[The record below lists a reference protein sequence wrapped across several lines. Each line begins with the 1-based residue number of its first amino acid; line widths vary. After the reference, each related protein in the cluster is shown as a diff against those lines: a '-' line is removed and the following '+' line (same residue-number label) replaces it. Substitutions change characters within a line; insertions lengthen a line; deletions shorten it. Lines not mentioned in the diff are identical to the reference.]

1 MIVRQE
7 QDKMQSVKKSYFS
20 SLYNDEIFQKVT
32 EGPTL
37 KNNMQGFFL
46 KGESVLSK
54 EIEHAKSIPEKQRVY
69 YKNHFVNPLGES
81 EPHQPGQEIMI
92 E

>member
-7 QDKMQSVKKSYFS
+7 QNNMQSVKKSYFS
-20 SLYNDEIFQKVT
+20 SLYNDEIFSKVT
-32 EGPTL
+32 GGPTL

-54 EIEHAKSIPEKQRVY
+54 EIEHAKSIPEK
-69 YKNHFVNPLGES
+69 
-81 EPHQPGQEIMI
+81 
-92 E
+92 